1 MFSSKSEKTV
11 KSKASISAAPSIIS
25 AGLTVTG
32 DLKTTGELQVDGEI
46 VGDLSAGKLT
56 IGDTARI
63 HGAVNCDE
71 VLVRGEVQGRI
82 AAHKVQIAKSA
93 HVHGDVFHEE
103 LTIEGGAVVDGR
115 MRHCSDPREAVLS
128 PNDDSPYLTNEEPP
142 RQPAKGDSAV
152 FELASKRKLPPSE
165 GK

>member
-11 KSKASISAAPSIIS
+11 KSKASVSAAPSIIS

-63 HGAVNCDE
+63 HGAVNCEE
-71 VLVRGEVQGRI
+71 VLVRGEVEGRI
-82 AAHKVQIAKSA
+82 AAHKVHIAKSA

-103 LTIEGGAVVDGR
+103 LTVEGGAVVDGR
-115 MRHCSDPREAVLS
+115 MRHCTDPREVALS
-128 PNDDSPYLTNEEPP
+128 PDDTAQPAPDEPP
-142 RQPAKGDSAV
+142 RQPAKGDGAV
-152 FELASKRKLPPSE
+152 FELASKRKFPPPE